1 MVDEGEGEE
10 RVARFFGVGGD
21 DSVVASQVSGWD
33 SGEVELDLRRRE
45 NSASAH
51 ESLQVEGKNGP
62 LR

>member
-45 NSASAH
+45 KISECSR
-51 ESLQVEGKNGP
+51 VITGGRK
-62 LR
+62 